1 MWGGSEV
8 TWDKDI
14 DGDKVNEITGGSGG
28 SQWLGTV
35 VDGKV
40 SLYIPVAG
48 DEFTIDFIT
57 DCYVSDGVATYDGV
71 IYVIEKATLLKE
83 NVTPNPSDPSGPS
96 APSDPSK
103 PEGPVGTGDGNMPRV
118 LIIAL
123 AVSAATCV
131 AVMRKRRTVER

>member
-1 MWGGSEV
+1 MWGGSGV

-14 DGDKVNEITGGSGG
+14 DGDKINEITGGVKGN
-28 SQWLGTV
+28 QWLGTV

-57 DCYVSDGVATYDGV
+57 DCYVSDGEATYDGV

-83 NVTPNPSDPSGPS
+83 SVTPNPSDPSNPT
-96 APSDPSK
+96 DPSN
-103 PEGPVGTGDGNMPRV
+103 PEGPVNTGDSNIPRV

-131 AVMRKRRTVER
+131 AVMRKRRTAER